1 MTTKN
6 ELSTEVKAKEIHE
19 NASIYYSRAE
29 FNLYKHVMEIKKIRD
44 EKYYREL
51 GYETFDNYCQKEW
64 GVKRDVMYQR
74 IQIAERLSEDDF
86 VDFNLQFG
94 HSKTLLLTR
103 MTESQ
108 REQSLGKGVPTE
120 EGYKTYDKATQKEI
134 NEYRRNAEKSNKKAQ
149 LAEQAKQ
156 QAEKQAEQARKSEQ
170 IAVSQL
176 EELENKEPEVVEK
189 TVVKEVDHTDY
200 KAMDLLQKER
210 DSLERRY
217 ELLKDKVDLMESDIA
232 ESKSIK
238 DEIASLHNS
247 KEHIVK
253 RMEAI
258 EETAEYYAE
267 IEHMLKNKLAP
278 INYSRS
284 LRELKDEPNVQENL
298 NKIADMVIEWG
309 QNLQKEISSDYVDVE
324 IIG

>member
-1 MTTKN
+1 MFEIEKMEKSFDYSLVDDNTADFLRSCEYEMNGIAEDARVKFGRVLKRVQDKLAN
-6 ELSTEVKAKEIHE
+6 HHKGVFVKWYESGGMSKHNVYYAINVYEISTNLE
-19 NASIYYSRAE
+19 NSQ
-29 FNLYKHVMEIKKIRD
+29 K
-44 EKYYREL
+44 
-51 GYETFDNYCQKEW
+51 DNFLNAPKSLQKETMKKSAPEDLKQQVYN
-64 GVKRDVMYQR
+64 GDITTNKEYQELLK
-74 IQIAERLSEDDF
+74 ER
-86 VDFNLQFG
+86 
-94 HSKTLLLTR
+94 
-103 MTESQ
+103 
-108 REQSLGKGVPTE
+108 
-120 EGYKTYDKATQKEI
+120 
-134 NEYRRNAEKSNKKAQ
+134 NK
-149 LAEQAKQ
+149 AEQAKQ
-156 QAEKQAEQARKSEQ
+156 QAEKQVEQARKSEQ

-309 QNLQKEISSDYVDVE
+309 QNLQKEISNDYVDVE